1 MTAGPN
7 RRSERVLL
15 TLPLH
20 AQGTAPDGR
29 PFECSARTVN
39 VNRYGAQV
47 RIPFPLQSGQEI
59 RVANIASSQAA
70 SFRVVGPV
78 APNGDTGGDYGV
90 ECLEDM
96 ANIWQIEFPLL
107 GEEKP
112 SDATALVECRGCHT
126 IQLANLTL
134 NELNTLR
141 TIGALARACDFC
153 QGVNPFRYAELQ
165 TLKELPA
172 LLGWSPTIGK
182 LFKPRGHAR
191 VFVQVPLGIRNEK
204 GEAEVTRSE
213 NVSKEGYCF
222 TTKTE
227 YPVDRFIFV
236 VFPGDPLIRDVEIP
250 ARIAWRAPINGPKR
264 YAYGV
269 HAEITIN

>member
-1 MTAGPN
+1 MAADTK

-47 RIPFPLQSGQEI
+47 RIPFPLHSGQEI
-59 RVANIASSQAA
+59 RVANIASSREA

-78 APNGDTGGDYGV
+78 AQNADHGGDYGV

-96 ANIWQIEFPLL
+96 PNIWQIEFPELE
-107 GEEKP
+107 EEKP
-112 SDATALVECRGCHT
+112 SDAKALVECRGCRT

-134 NELNTLR
+134 RELNTLR
-141 TIGALARACDFC
+141 TMGALARACDFC

-165 TLKELPA
+165 ITKELPA
-172 LLGWSPTIGK
+172 LLGWSPTTGK
-182 LFKPRGHAR
+182 FFKPRRHRR
-191 VFVQVPLGIRNEK
+191 VFVQVPLGLRNEK

-222 TTKTE
+222 TTKKE

-250 ARIAWRAPINGPKR
+250 ARIAWKAAINGVKR

-269 HAEITIN
+269 HAEITVN

>member
-1 MTAGPN
+1 MAAGSK

-15 TLPLH
+15 TLPLR

-47 RIPFPLQSGQEI
+47 RIPFPLYSGQEI
-59 RVANIASSQAA
+59 QVANIASSREA

-78 APNGDTGGDYGV
+78 APNADKGGDYGV
-90 ECLEDM
+90 ECLEDR
-96 ANIWQIEFPLL
+96 ANIWQIEFPQLE
-107 GEEKP
+107 EEKP
-112 SDATALVECRGCHT
+112 SDAKALVECRGCRT

-134 NELNTLR
+134 SELNTLR

-165 TLKELPA
+165 INKGLPA
-172 LLGWSPTIGK
+172 LLGWSPATGK
-182 LFKPRGHAR
+182 FFKPRRHRR
-191 VFVQVPLGIRNEK
+191 VFLQLPLGIRDEK
-204 GEAEVTRSE
+204 GEAEVARSE

-222 TTKTE
+222 TTMKE
-227 YPVDRFIFV
+227 YTVGRFILV
-236 VFPGDPLIRDVEIP
+236 VFPGDPVIRDIEIP
-250 ARIAWRAPINGPKR
+250 ARIAWQAPINGPKR

-269 HAEITIN
+269 HAEITVN